1 MNERRTILMVDD
13 SEDNLFLMRHALQKA
28 KCQNPLQEVNNGE
41 EAIAYLKGE
50 GGYIDRLK
58 FPLPVVMLL
67 DLNMPKT
74 TGFDVLSWVRSQPKL
89 KRLAIII
96 VTSSIRDAD
105 VDRAFDLG
113 ATGFLVKP
121 IDLEI
126 FDGMMQCLC
135 NWVQINHFPPLSYR

>member
-1 MNERRTILMVDD
+1 MNELGTILMVDD
-13 SEDNLFLMRHALQKA
+13 SEDNLFLMRHSLQKA
-28 KCQNPLQEVNNGE
+28 RCQNPLQEVNNGE

-50 GGYIDRLK
+50 GAYIDRLK

-67 DLNMPKT
+67 DLNMPKAN
-74 TGFDVLSWVRSQPKL
+74 GFAVLAWARSQPKL
-89 KRLAIII
+89 KRLAIIV

-121 IDLEI
+121 IDLEV
-126 FDGMMQCLC
+126 FDAMMRCLC
-135 NWVQINHFPPLSYR
+135 DWILINHFPSLS

>member
-13 SEDNLFLMRHALQKA
+13 SEDNRFLMRHSLQKA

-50 GGYIDRLK
+50 GGYTDRLK
-58 FPLPVVMLL
+58 FPFPVVMLL
-67 DLNMPKT
+67 DLNMPKA
-74 TGFDVLSWVRSQPKL
+74 TGFDVLAWVRSQPKL

-96 VTSSIRDAD
+96 VTASMRDTDAD
-105 VDRAFDLG
+105 RAYDLG

-121 IDLEI
+121 IDLEV
-126 FDGMMQCLC
+126 FDAMMQCLC
-135 NWVQINHFPPLSYR
+135 AWIQINQFPRLS